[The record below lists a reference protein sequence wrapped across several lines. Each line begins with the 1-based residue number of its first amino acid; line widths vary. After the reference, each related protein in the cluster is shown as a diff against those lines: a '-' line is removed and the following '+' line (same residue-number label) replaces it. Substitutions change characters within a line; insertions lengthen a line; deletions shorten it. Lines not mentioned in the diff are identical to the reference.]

1 MVTALAVL
9 IVSPKPLAW
18 VLFVAG
24 WALIAFPFWQNW
36 RYGRYRPD
44 QHQINAM
51 SGDEYGIFMTQN
63 FANGLSVKR
72 VSTQPRALPVGSK
85 ETVSEDVF
93 GSVWIALSFI
103 SRQRSR

>member
-9 IVSPKPLAW
+9 IVSPKPVAW

-51 SGDEYGIFMTQN
+51 SGDEY
-63 FANGLSVKR
+63 KR
-72 VSTQPRALPVGSK
+72 HFHDPKFRKWVERQARKHPTTCP
-85 ETVSEDVF
+85 T
-93 GSVWIALSFI
+93 
-103 SRQRSR
+103 SRVEGDGK